1 MAMPDYGIYLSVDD
15 GAQGFRLPV
24 NPPEIEVEEQG
35 QGKTYRII
43 SLGEINSI
51 QTPSLS
57 EISFESFFP
66 AQRYPFVVGD
76 VLLEPSNY
84 VEMITEWRRDR
95 KVVRLIVTDGTVDIN
110 MLVSIEDFT
119 WRELAGAVGDIE
131 YEMTLKQYRPYGPK
145 LVQIKTQE
153 QNNQPVTVAV
163 AAKKETRPQTKPQP
177 KVHVLKSGETLW
189 ALAQK
194 YLGSG
199 SRWREI
205 ADLNGIKDSQVR
217 SLPVGMQIK
226 IPTS

>member
-1 MAMPDYGIYLSVDD
+1 MADYGIYLSVDD
-15 GAQGFRLPV
+15 GAQEIRLPV
-24 NPPEIEVEEQG
+24 NPPEIEVEIPG
-35 QGKTYRII
+35 QGKTYRIV
-43 SLGEINSI
+43 SLGEINTI

-66 AQRYPFVVGD
+66 AQRYPFVVGTE
-76 VLLEPSNY
+76 LLEPASY
-84 VEMITEWRRDR
+84 VEMIDEWRRAR
-95 KVVRLIVTDGTVDIN
+95 KIVRLIVTDGTVDIN

-119 WRELAGAVGDIE
+119 WREVAGAVGDIE

-145 LVQIKTQE
+145 LVQIKTIT
-153 QNNQPVTVAV
+153 QNNQPVIIAS
-163 AAKKETRPQTKPQP
+163 AEKKETRSDTKPQP
-177 KVHVLKSGETLW
+177 KVHVLKRGETLW

-194 YLGSG
+194 YLGNG

-217 SLPVGMQIK
+217 NLRVGMQIK

>member
-1 MAMPDYGIYLSVDD
+1 MPDYGIYLSVDD

-24 NPPEIEVEEQG
+24 NPPEIEVEIPG

-43 SLGEINSI
+43 NLGEINSI
-51 QTPSLS
+51 QAPGLS

-66 AQRYPFVVGD
+66 AQRYPFVVGEE
-76 VLLEPSNY
+76 LLEPSRY
-84 VEMITEWRRDR
+84 VEMIDEWRIQK

-110 MLVSIEDFT
+110 MLASIEDFT
-119 WRELAGAVGDIE
+119 WREVAGAVGDIE

-145 LVQIKTQE
+145 LVQIKTQT
-153 QNNQPVTVAV
+153 QNNQPVASAT
-163 AAKKETRPQTKPQP
+163 KKETRQQTKPQP
-177 KVHVLKSGETLW
+177 KVHVLKRGETLW

-194 YLGSG
+194 YLGNG
-199 SRWREI
+199 SRWPEI
-205 ADLNGIKDSQVR
+205 ARLNGIKDSQVR

>member
-1 MAMPDYGIYLSVDD
+1 MADYGIYLSVDD

-24 NPPEIEVEEQG
+24 NPPEIEIETPG

-57 EISFESFFP
+57 EIRFESFFP
-66 AQRYPFVVGD
+66 SQRYPFVVGEE
-76 VLLEPSNY
+76 LLEPASY
-84 VEMITEWRRDR
+84 VEMIDEWRRAR

-110 MLVSIEDFT
+110 MLASIEDFT
-119 WRELAGAVGDIE
+119 WREVAGAVGDIE

-145 LVQIKTQE
+145 LIQVRTQM
-153 QNNQPVTVAV
+153 QVDQAVVVAQ
-163 AAKKETRPQTKPQP
+163 KKETRPQTKPQP
-177 KVHVLKSGETLW
+177 KVHVLKRGETLW

-199 SRWREI
+199 SRWPEI
-205 ADLNGIKDSQVR
+205 ARLNGIKDSQVR

>member
-1 MAMPDYGIYLSVDD
+1 MPDYGIYLSIDD

-24 NPPEIEVEEQG
+24 NPPEIEVEIPG

-66 AQRYPFVVGD
+66 AQRYPFVVGEE
-76 VLLEPSNY
+76 LLEPSRY
-84 VEMITEWRRDR
+84 VEMIDEWRRDR
-95 KVVRLIVTDGTVDIN
+95 KIVRLIVTDGTVDIN
-110 MLVSIEDFT
+110 MLASIEDFT
-119 WRELAGAVGDIE
+119 WREVAGAVGDIE

-145 LVQIKTQE
+145 LVQINTQT
-153 QNNQPVTVAV
+153 QNNQTVAV
-163 AAKKETRPQTKPQP
+163 AAKKETRQQTKPQP
-177 KVHVLKSGETLW
+177 KVHVLQRGETLW

-194 YLGSG
+194 YLGNG
-199 SRWREI
+199 SRWTEI
-205 ADLNGIKDSQVR
+205 ARLNGIKDSQVR